1 MASQSRILAELE
13 VTNGNASHIRISI
26 VYRIGG
32 INYFTSENQKR
43 GLYID
48 VTPITKSENCIS
60 YTGFS
65 GTCMFV
71 KELKRFSQKQ
81 LDTFKPTQEQIDKVL
96 NHVLGCNNM
105 QVKNHLSLA

>member
-1 MASQSRILAELE
+1 
-13 VTNGNASHIRISI
+13 
-26 VYRIGG
+26 
-32 INYFTSENQKR
+32 
-43 GLYID
+43 
-48 VTPITKSENCIS
+48 
-60 YTGFS
+60 
-65 GTCMFV
+65 MFV

>member
-48 VTPITKSENCIS
+48 VTPITKSEIDMARAW
-60 YTGFS
+60 GFHK
-65 GTCMFV
+65 TKV
-71 KELKRFSQKQ
+71 I
-81 LDTFKPTQEQIDKVL
+81 QIGECPFCEEPLV
-96 NHVLGCNNM
+96 V
-105 QVKNHLSLA
+105 

>member
-48 VTPITKSENCIS
+48 VTPI
-60 YTGFS
+60 
-65 GTCMFV
+65 V
-71 KELKRFSQKQ
+71 KTVYLIQVFRVRVCSLKNLKDSHR
-81 LDTFKPTQEQIDKVL
+81 
-96 NHVLGCNNM
+96 NN
-105 QVKNHLSLA
+105 